1 MTLTYIY
8 MQEDVNEL
16 LESFLALCLEQ
27 RQLSSK
33 TELNQNQN
41 QNQRKEELEACSME
55 LAIKLFTKAA
65 ELERSGDI
73 SKGTHSHS
81 CAS

>member
-1 MTLTYIY
+1 

-33 TELNQNQN
+33 TELNQNQ
-41 QNQRKEELEACSME
+41 RKEELEACSTE

-73 SKGTHSHS
+73 SKGTHS

>member
-1 MTLTYIY
+1 

-33 TELNQNQN
+33 TELNQN

>member
-1 MTLTYIY
+1 

-33 TELNQNQN
+33 TELNQN

-73 SKGTHSHS
+73 SKGTHS